1 MVVLSTLMYH
11 LNELTKFVFLFKSGS
26 WIGMA
31 LCENRTGFSNIQ
43 GQNKGNGGWHR

>member
-1 MVVLSTLMYH
+1 MVVLSTLKYH

-31 LCENRTGFSNIQ
+31 LCENRTGFSNNQ